1 MRNVATKSIGLK
13 VVIKDSNGNYSTGE
27 WMQNPEK
34 GCPNFAKSE
43 ASREVPTLL
52 RQYITELMLCGQE
65 QQLRFVSSE
74 HPLLSYYE

>member
-1 MRNVATKSIGLK
+1 
-13 VVIKDSNGNYSTGE
+13 
-27 WMQNPEK
+27 MQNPEK

-65 QQLRFVSSE
+65 QQLRFVASIPCE
-74 HPLLSYYE
+74 VITNIGF

>member
-34 GCPNFAKSE
+34 GCPNRKS
-43 ASREVPTLL
+43 SPPSPSGFPLSKYGL
-52 RQYITELMLCGQE
+52 
-65 QQLRFVSSE
+65 FVAF
-74 HPLLSYYE
+74 